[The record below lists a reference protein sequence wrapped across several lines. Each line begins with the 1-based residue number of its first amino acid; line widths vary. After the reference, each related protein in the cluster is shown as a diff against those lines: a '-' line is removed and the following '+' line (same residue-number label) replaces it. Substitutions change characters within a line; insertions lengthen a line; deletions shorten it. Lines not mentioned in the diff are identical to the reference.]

1 MTLAGSLSFKLERGR
16 ILSAAICFN
25 VDLNRSCDT
34 LKKKKDFPRGEIM
47 PASFGYRCYI
57 CQAFCCRTAHMEF
70 VMITVTDLL
79 GSDSSKHKQASH
91 F

>member
-1 MTLAGSLSFKLERGR
+1 
-16 ILSAAICFN
+16 
-25 VDLNRSCDT
+25 
-34 LKKKKDFPRGEIM
+34 M